1 MAKITRLLFPAD
13 ISELCALAIPNF
25 AKLAKQL
32 KAELTILHVVDTSSF
47 YYDVMDV
54 TYRRVCDIEAEKMAV
69 AQKHFDKF
77 VSGLSICLPVRSVV
91 KAGKI
96 APTIADYAESGK
108 YDAILLPTTHHNR
121 LYAAM
126 RKSLTAKLMDD
137 SQTAIWTIDSA
148 LADRETGGGGC
159 VICAVAAH
167 ENGSLDAPN
176 RTIIETAQFVAE
188 RFGSGLVFLH
198 ILDKKASGDDA
209 TVQRIKDELQR
220 LCDTTGVKAK
230 YRLETGDTARC
241 ISDVAWQHNAI
252 LLVTGRNHRQ
262 PLFGATQSMVL
273 DIVHLAP
280 CPVLSVVRTPGA
292 PSNSSTLDRMAT

>member
-13 ISELCALAIPNF
+13 VSELCALAIPNF

-32 KAELTILHVVDTSSF
+32 KAELTILHVVDTSGF

-69 AQKHFDKF
+69 AQRHFDKF
-77 VSGLSICLPVRSVV
+77 LSGLSICLPVHSVV

-96 APTIADYAESGK
+96 APTIAAYAESGK

-137 SQTAIWTIDSA
+137 SQAAIWTIDSA

-159 VICAVAAH
+159 VICAIASH
-167 ENGSLDAPN
+167 EDGSLDASN
-176 RTIIETAQFVAE
+176 RNIIETARFVAE
-188 RFGSGLVFLH
+188 RFGSGLMFVH
-198 ILDKKASGDDA
+198 VMEKKESADDETA
-209 TVQRIKDELQR
+209 RRIEEELQD
-220 LCDTTGVKAK
+220 LCVTAGVKAK
-230 YRLETGDTARC
+230 YRLKTGDTARC
-241 ISDVAWQHNAI
+241 ISDVAWQHNAT
-252 LLVTGRNHRQ
+252 LLVAGRNHRQ

-280 CPVLSVVRTPGA
+280 CPVLSVIRTPKA
-292 PSNSSTLDRMAT
+292 SSGSTA

>member
-13 ISELCALAIPNF
+13 VSELCALAIPNF

-32 KAELTILHVVDTSSF
+32 KAELTILHVVDPSSF
-47 YYDVMDV
+47 YYDVIDV
-54 TYRRVCDIEAEKMAV
+54 TYRRVCDIEAEKIAV
-69 AQKHFDKF
+69 AQRHFDKF
-77 VSGLSICLPVRSVV
+77 VSGLSLCLPVRSVV

-96 APTIADYAESGK
+96 APTIADYAESGNF
-108 YDAILLPTTHHNR
+108 DAILLPTTHHNR

-126 RKSLTAKLMDD
+126 KKSLTAKLMDD
-137 SQTAIWTIDSA
+137 SQAAIWTIDSA

-159 VICAVAAH
+159 VVCAIAAH
-167 ENGSLDAPN
+167 DEGSLDAPN
-176 RTIIETAQFVAE
+176 RNIIDTAQFVAQ

-198 ILDKKASGDDA
+198 VLEKKESIDEEAI
-209 TVQRIKDELQR
+209 QRIKADLQHM
-220 LCDTTGVKAK
+220 CDTAGVKAK
-230 YRLETGDTARC
+230 YRLETGDTARS
-241 ISDVAWQHNAI
+241 ISDVAWQHDAI

-280 CPVLSVVRTPGA
+280 CPVLSVVRTPGKA
-292 PSNSSTLDRMAT
+292 NSSLTA